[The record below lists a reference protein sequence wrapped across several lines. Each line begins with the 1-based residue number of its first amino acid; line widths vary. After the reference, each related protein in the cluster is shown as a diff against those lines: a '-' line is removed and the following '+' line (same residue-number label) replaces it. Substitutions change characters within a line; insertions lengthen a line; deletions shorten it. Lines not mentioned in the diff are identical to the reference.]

1 MADKSKLGG
10 FVWKSQLLGISA
22 CKLWAWGWPEREW
35 IGSCGLMGSPGEEG
49 NQTRHGPVSLS
60 LLPHRSAQKTVEGM
74 RDKQTFTETK
84 KHAICLK
91 NGFSS

>member
-1 MADKSKLGG
+1 
-10 FVWKSQLLGISA
+10 
-22 CKLWAWGWPEREW
+22 
-35 IGSCGLMGSPGEEG
+35 MGSPGEEG

-60 LLPHRSAQKTVEGM
+60 LLPHRSAQETVEGM